1 MSLEVRTRKAGN
13 VTVVDVS
20 GKLVL
25 GKRSGELREAIRDL
39 LLDGQKR
46 IVLNLEEL
54 EYVDSSGIAELV
66 SSLTATTNRGGAM
79 KLVKVGKKVT
89 DVLRVTKLTPI
100 FDVYNDE
107 GEALRSF
114 EK

>member
-13 VTVVDVS
+13 VTVIDVA

-25 GKRSGELREAIRDL
+25 GKRSGELRETIRDL
-39 LLDGQKR
+39 LLEGQKR
-46 IVLNLEEL
+46 IVLNLAEL
-54 EYVDSSGIAELV
+54 DYVDSSGIAELV
-66 SSLTATTNRGGAM
+66 SSLTATKNRGGAM
-79 KLVKVGKKVT
+79 KLVKVGKKVSA
-89 DVLRVTKLTPI
+89 VMGITKLTPI
-100 FDVYNDE
+100 FDIYNDE